1 MNRIENWRTGGA
13 EPQTLQS
20 GRHALSREEVLAS
33 QRGRIM
39 RAALDELGEFG
50 AGGMTVGGLVERAKV
65 SKKTFYENFTGLDE
79 CVAESLETVNLLVGA
94 EIADAAAAA
103 DPNVRF
109 SRVGALVSE
118 LAAAAA
124 EEPIV
129 ATAILAA
136 GFGLNEPKAAS
147 WNFFNTARQRIINAY
162 YEADREA
169 LPDLP
174 EASELKLVAAVGLME
189 QWLMRGLSSGTQE
202 DLPAQ
207 AAEVTSQMVAILSGG
222 KYS

>member
-1 MNRIENWRTGGA
+1 MNRIENWRQADA

-20 GRHALSREEVLAS
+20 GRHTLSREEVLAS

-39 RAALDELGEFG
+39 RAALDELGELG
-50 AGGMTVGGLVERAKV
+50 AGGVTVGGLVERAKV
-65 SKKTFYENFTGLDE
+65 SKKTFYENFAGLDE
-79 CVAESLETVNLLVGA
+79 CIAESLETVNLLVGA
-94 EIADAAAAA
+94 EIAAAAAAA
-103 DPNVRF
+103 DPGVRF
-109 SRVGALVSE
+109 SRVAALVAE

-136 GFGLNEPKAAS
+136 GFGLEDPKSAS
-147 WNFFNTARQRIINAY
+147 WHLFNTARQRIINAY

-189 QWLMRGLSSGTQE
+189 QWLMRGLSSGTHQE
-202 DLPAQ
+202 LPGQ
-207 AAEVTSQMVAILSGG
+207 AAAVTSEMVAILSGG